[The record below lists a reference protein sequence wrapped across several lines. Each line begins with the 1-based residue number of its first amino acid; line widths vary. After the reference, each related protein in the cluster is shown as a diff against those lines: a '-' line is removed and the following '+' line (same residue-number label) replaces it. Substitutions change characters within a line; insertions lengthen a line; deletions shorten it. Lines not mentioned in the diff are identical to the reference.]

1 MLIAGGGAGQ
11 LEGGRHLSLPETP
24 MTNLLV
30 TLLAKAGVPI
40 EQLGDSNGPL
50 NIEPAGV

>member
-1 MLIAGGGAGQ
+1 
-11 LEGGRHLSLPETP
+11 